1 MPHGSRGLLATAAG
15 SVQCDLVPLDADERD
30 ARYELRVTNGTSGPL
45 AAKASAVRVG
55 EGRAIAVLALEVAPH
70 AAIRTGFTLDAS
82 LAYERV
88 SAEVIG
94 EGVHLVVEAS
104 PPRGGRPRRWAP
116 VITALGVAALLA
128 AGTLGVFGFARPRV
142 LDAGLV
148 ATRSGTL
155 IAQWRTAGSG
165 RRSYE
170 LRDARGGLLAQGT
183 LPAAQGALPV
193 GHGDAASLRVAIGNA
208 FGTDARDA
216 AYARATAAPAVR
228 ILATPPPRLASL
240 TVDAPRPREPLTV
253 RYSAHARE
261 VRLAIIDGS
270 GRTWFRTTAP
280 GGSGVTQIPAPP
292 AGPGEPYALIA
303 TAEGAGAREA
313 TRVPLAVMPAAA
325 PSPGD
330 TAPAGPAASAAP
342 AAAGTGGG
350 DFAIRPAQLDPGKPF
365 IVEIPFGDG
374 ARVALVRNAD
384 GAEIASTPL
393 APGER
398 SAAFIAPPR
407 GGYVVRVTLR
417 RGTGEDVLVRPL
429 AFTGS

>member
-15 SVQCDLVPLDADERD
+15 SVQCDLVPLEADDRD

-45 AAKASAVRVG
+45 AAKASAVRAG

-116 VITALGVAALLA
+116 LVAALGVASLLA
-128 AGTLGVFGFARPRV
+128 GGTLGLFGFARPRV
-142 LDAGLV
+142 VDAGLV
-148 ATRSGTL
+148 ATRTGTL
-155 IAQWRTAGSG
+155 VAQWRTAGSG

-170 LRDARGGLLAQGT
+170 LRDARGRLLAEGT

-193 GHGDAASLRVAIGNA
+193 GRGDAATLRVAIGNA
-208 FGTDARDA
+208 FGTDAREA

-228 ILATPPPRLASL
+228 IVATPPPRLASL
-240 TVDAPRPREPLTV
+240 TVDVPRPDSPLTV
-253 RYSAHARE
+253 RYSARARAL
-261 VRLAIIDGS
+261 RLAIVDGA

-292 AGPGEPYALIA
+292 AGAGEPYALIA
-303 TAEGAGAREA
+303 TAEGTGAGES
-313 TRVPLAVMPAAA
+313 TRVPLPARVAAV
-325 PSPGD
+325 PSPSASEP
-330 TAPAGPAASAAP
+330 APPAASGVPVAT
-342 AAAGTGGG
+342 AAGGA
-350 DFAIRPAQLDPGKPF
+350 DFSIRPARLDPGKPF
-365 IVEIPFGDG
+365 VVEIPFGDG
-374 ARVALVRNAD
+374 ARVALVRDAD

-398 SAAFIAPPR
+398 SAAFVAPPR

-417 RGTGEDVLVRPL
+417 RGAGEDVLVRRL
-429 AFTGS
+429 TFSGS